1 MKKKLLKKFLA
12 VMIILAA
19 GTFLVNL
26 QGQISFTLANDSVDV
41 GGDATGGIEPLALQF
56 EIDDVGKVS
65 LNASSKNDSA
75 DVQRVVNSWDNDS
88 LTTLPEADSA
98 LFGKKFALV
107 ATTNKRIQSRL
118 DGGGGLGLQGRNQWR
133 VDDGGVEEMYFTLYG
148 DVGIEFTQIAYNDFN
163 DDGDNGNIRLQDH
176 DSDETY
182 YLDAPKLTGDT
193 VFALPADE
201 MTMRYETDMLTVGL
215 SDTITASTGDE
226 GFRLYGLSFNVVEA
240 APMPLPAGQFALT
253 FENDLGDYGNPDG
266 LQPLTFALTVDANGK
281 ISVDASTGSDNQDN
295 IDLVDTWD
303 SDSIGYTETSSLFGT
318 DFSLTIT
325 SDGRIQNRDNNG
337 GGLGTQGRNQWR
349 IDDGG
354 KEIIYFIL
362 QGEVGLKLTQF
373 RFNYQNDPDDL
384 GHLRW
389 MDHDSKENY
398 FFENWSGDVGFYDVP
413 ADEMHMRFKSDS
425 LTVTTSDTISGD
437 AGASIRGLVFDLVE
451 ALPKTPAVLSTQPA
465 HGDTLV
471 AVTTDYMIT
480 FDNEMDKD
488 VSAAAITFS
497 PDVSNRVNTW
507 DAASKKIT
515 ISFDDLSVYT
525 EYTVTVGQGVKGA
538 NGLNALADTTFKF
551 QTLPDPPTVVGTWP
565 VQIGKNVSENSPLY
579 IEFSRSMVPDSVEK
593 AISFEPEITGL
604 LFAWSEDNSI
614 VYITGDMGKES
625 YTGTISTVATDV
637 YGLTLA
643 EAFTFSIV
651 TWPTSTEDGKA
662 SDFALYPNPA
672 TDVVQ
677 IQGMDVASARI
688 YSLSGSLIKG
698 FFNTPVLDVSDIGSG
713 TYVVSVSDNDGSK
726 VRKMLVIQ

>member
-1 MKKKLLKKFLA
+1 MKKKLLEKFLA
-12 VMIILAA
+12 VLIILAA
-19 GTFLVNL
+19 GTFFTNL

-41 GGDATGGIEPLALQF
+41 GGDATGGIEPLALKF

-176 DSDETY
+176 DSDATY

-215 SDTITASTGDE
+215 SDTITASTGNE

-240 APMPLPAGQFALT
+240 APMPLPAGQFALD
-253 FENDLGDYGNPDG
+253 FSNDLGDYGNPDG
-266 LQPLTFALTVDANGK
+266 LQPMNFALSVDANGK
-281 ISVDASTGSDNQDN
+281 ISVDASTESDNQDN

-303 SDSIGYTETSSLFGT
+303 SDSIGYTETSSHFGT

-349 IDDGG
+349 LDDGG
-354 KEIIYFIL
+354 KESILFIL
-362 QGEVGLKLTQF
+362 GGEVGLKLTQY
-373 RFNYQNDPDDL
+373 RFVYQNDPDDL

-389 MDHDSKENY
+389 MDHDTKENY
-398 FFENWSGDVGFYDVP
+398 YFENWSGDVGFVNIP

-437 AGASIRGLVFDLVE
+437 AGASIRGLVFELVE

-471 AVTTDYMIT
+471 AVATDYMIT

-497 PDVSNRVNTW
+497 PDVSNRINTW
-507 DAASKKIT
+507 DAASKVIT

-538 NGLNALADTTFKF
+538 NDLNALADTTFKF
-551 QTLPDPPTVVGTWP
+551 QTLPDPPTVVNTWP
-565 VQIGKNVSENSPLY
+565 VHLGKRPSENSPLY

-604 LFAWSEDNSI
+604 LFAWSEDNSV

-625 YTGTISTVATDV
+625 YSGTISTVATDV

-643 EAFTFSIV
+643 EAFTFSFI
-651 TWPTSTEDGKA
+651 TWPVSTEDGKA

-672 TDVVQ
+672 TDVVR

-688 YSLSGSLIKG
+688 YSLSGSLIKE
-698 FFNTPVLDVSDIGSG
+698 FLNTPVLNVSDLGAG
-713 TYVVSVSDNDGSK
+713 TYAVSVTDNEGSK